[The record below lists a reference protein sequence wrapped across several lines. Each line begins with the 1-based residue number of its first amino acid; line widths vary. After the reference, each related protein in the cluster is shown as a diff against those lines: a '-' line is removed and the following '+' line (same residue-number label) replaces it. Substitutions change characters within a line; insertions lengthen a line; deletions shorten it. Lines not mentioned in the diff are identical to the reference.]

1 MRAGTNRLLARW
13 VGGRRPERRRR
24 MGGGGKG
31 KERKDAARS
40 VIVFD
45 SLTVDVG
52 KTKI

>member
-1 MRAGTNRLLARW
+1 MD
-13 VGGRRPERRRR
+13 VGRR
-24 MGGGGKG
+24 GGGGGEGGGREEG

-52 KTKI
+52 KTKIRP

>member
-1 MRAGTNRLLARW
+1 
-13 VGGRRPERRRR
+13 

-52 KTKI
+52 KTKIRP